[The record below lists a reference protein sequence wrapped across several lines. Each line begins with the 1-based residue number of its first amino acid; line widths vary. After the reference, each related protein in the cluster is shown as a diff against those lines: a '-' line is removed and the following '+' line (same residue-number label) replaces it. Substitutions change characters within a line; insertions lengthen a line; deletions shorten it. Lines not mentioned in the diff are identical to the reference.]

1 MRRWLLF
8 ALLGITTA
16 CGGSSS
22 GADGAAKTPAPGVDD
37 DGGPAAEQEVPVT
50 PLEKGPPQLTE
61 AEQKELSGTCFPMEN
76 DLYEAGKQGL
86 LVLDTELA
94 GGKDDAAAEQAGLDA
109 ARAALE
115 GKGGDLGGARDA
127 CVAVFTKQMKRRLFD
142 YEPAEKPARE
152 TLDACVKRAVAA
164 FGKASQT
171 FELGGQAGPSVN
183 QGPFCPDDFPVP
195 PSLKDLPYESSAEDW
210 ESPAWT
216 CLAFGMRIEQPFQI
230 EYEAPYG
237 EERFAC
243 ITRFLPR
250 HGGAP
255 IELIRRGRV
264 SDARELEVDKNSTRR
279 RMKAN

>member
-1 MRRWLLF
+1 MRRWFVYALF
-8 ALLGITTA
+8 GITTA

-22 GADGAAKTPAPGVDD
+22 STSKTPKPTEGGDD
-37 DGGPAAEQEVPVT
+37 ASVADQKVPVT
-50 PLEKGPPQLTE
+50 PIDEGPPELTE
-61 AEQKELSGTCFPMEN
+61 DEAKVLSGKCFPMEN

-94 GGKDDAAAEQAGLDA
+94 GGKDDAAGEKAGLEA
-109 ARAALE
+109 ALAALE
-115 GKGGDLGGARDA
+115 GKGGDLGGDRDT
-127 CVAVFTKQMKRRLFD
+127 CVEVFTKQMKRRLFD

-171 FELGGQAGPSVN
+171 FELGGQAGPSAN

-195 PSLKDLPYESSAEDW
+195 TSLEDLPYKSSAEDW
-210 ESPAWT
+210 DTPAWK
-216 CLAFGMRIEQPFQI
+216 CLAFGMRIEQSFQI
-230 EYEAPYG
+230 EYAAPYG
-237 EERFAC
+237 EERFEC

-255 IELIRRGRV
+255 IELVRKGWV
-264 SDARELEVDKNSTRR
+264 NPQRELEVDKNSTRR